1 MRLVCDTNVLISA
14 LIWRG
19 TPGRVL
25 DRVEAGVD
33 QLCVSH
39 MLLSELAEVLDY
51 PRIACVLEQR
61 QLSSRDI
68 LEAVISVSEFVTPPP
83 LTTRLVPD
91 DPDDD
96 HVLACAMAAHANA
109 IVTGDRH
116 LLKLGQW
123 KTIRILTPT
132 AYLEQFGQR

>member
-25 DRVEAGVD
+25 DRIETGVD
-33 QLCVSH
+33 QLFFSRT
-39 MLLSELAEVLDY
+39 LLTELAEVLDY
-51 PRIACVLEQR
+51 PRIACALEQR
-61 QLSSRDI
+61 RLSPRDI
-68 LEAVISVSEFVTPPP
+68 LEAVVSVSEFVTPAP
-83 LTTRLVPD
+83 LTTRLVPG

-96 HVLACAMAAHANA
+96 HVLACAMAAHADV

-123 KTIRILTPT
+123 KTICILTPM
-132 AYLEQFGQR
+132 AYLEQFDQR